1 MLRGYLHFRRNL
13 AIASIAVLALCAG
26 LAITAPTPTFADDIS
41 TSTSA
46 GGDST
51 GSAGAAGG
59 DSASAGMGSTTT
71 TQSTS
76 DDNGGSAN
84 ANTGAGA
91 GASQSGDDGSTSAG
105 ANTGA
110 TAQVTANGTDLTAE
124 ASADAGA
131 NGASHTDNGLGLA
144 DSDSQAYAKAANG
157 DAPTAYATVG
167 SDTWALAIGGENYSA
182 AAFANGVD
190 SIVET
195 RNGKYRTITI
205 AYTKD
210 GQYSVA
216 IASPWRATAFAST
229 YGDGGAFTVDD
240 IIAAAKTQARAFA
253 TAGKYDASAWAS
265 SRAKGFGGNKY
276 GVSAAASASRAGAH
290 LSIEI
295 HQTSGPSAGA
305 GTASFIPG
313 ACTLTVSD
321 WKKWKKLSLAERKNH
336 VRCGCPPA
344 QKVKFGQ
351 RLDSKAC
358 GVTASLNGT
367 TIRLG
372 KKK

>member
-13 AIASIAVLALCAG
+13 AIASIAALALCAG
-26 LAITAPTPTFADDIS
+26 LALSAPTPTFADDIS
-41 TSTSA
+41 TGTSA
-46 GGDST
+46 SGGSDA
-51 GSAGAAGG
+51 GAGAAGQG
-59 DSASAGMGSTTT
+59 TVSAGMGSTTT
-71 TQSTS
+71 TESTS
-76 DDNGGSAN
+76 DDNGGAAN

-91 GASQSGDDGSTSAG
+91 GASQNGDDGSTSAHAG
-105 ANTGA
+105 TQAEAG
-110 TAQVTANGTDLTAE
+110 VTADGEHLTA
-124 ASADAGA
+124 DANA
-131 NGASHTDNGLGLA
+131 NANAGGTSQTDNGLGLA
-144 DSDSQAYAKAANG
+144 DSESEAKAHAENG
-157 DAPTAYATVG
+157 DTPLAYTSAG

-182 AAFANGVD
+182 SAFAGTD
-190 SIVET
+190 SIIET

-216 IASPWRATAFAST
+216 IASPWRATAFSST

-253 TAGKYDASAWAS
+253 TAGKYDASARAS
-265 SRAKGFGGNKY
+265 SSAWGLGGNKY
-276 GVSAAASASRAGAH
+276 GISSAASASRAGAH

-295 HQTSGPSAGA
+295 HRTSGPSAGG
-305 GTASFIPG
+305 GTASFVPG

-321 WKKWKKLSLAERKNH
+321 WKKWKKLSLAERKKH
-336 VRCGCPPA
+336 VHCGCPPA

-358 GVTASLNGT
+358 GVTASLSGT
-367 TIRLG
+367 SIRFG